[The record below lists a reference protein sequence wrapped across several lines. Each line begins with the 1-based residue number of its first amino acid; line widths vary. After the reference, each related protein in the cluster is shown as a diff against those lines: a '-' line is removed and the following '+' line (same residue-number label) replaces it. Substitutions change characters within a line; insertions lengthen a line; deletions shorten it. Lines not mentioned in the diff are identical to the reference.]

1 MTAVRRWPSLRY
13 SGPLPGAGAMRWGG
27 DGRLRGALHHDFA
40 PTQIEPRVISRRI
53 RGCDM
58 ADHTTIQIN
67 VDTFSEGDGFFVRTE
82 IDARSVSIRGPF
94 PDLQS
99 AQRLKAEQLASRE
112 KVSEALK
119 EHLRHATSAMPGSTA
134 RS

>member
-1 MTAVRRWPSLRY
+1 M
-13 SGPLPGAGAMRWGG
+13 
-27 DGRLRGALHHDFA
+27 HHDFA

-99 AQRLKAEQLASRE
+99 AQRLKAEQLASRD

-119 EHLRHATSAMPGSTA
+119 EHLRQATSAMPAGSG

>member
-1 MTAVRRWPSLRY
+1 MNFP
-13 SGPLPGAGAMRWGG
+13 GPLPATRAPQWGG
-27 DGRLRGALHHDFA
+27 DSGLTRALHHDFA
-40 PTQIEPRVISRRI
+40 PTQIEPPVISRRI

-58 ADHTTIQIN
+58 ADQTTIQIN

-99 AQRLKAEQLASRE
+99 AQRLKAEQLASRD

-119 EHLRHATSAMPGSTA
+119 EQLRQATSAMPAGSG

>member
-1 MTAVRRWPSLRY
+1 
-13 SGPLPGAGAMRWGG
+13 
-27 DGRLRGALHHDFA
+27 
-40 PTQIEPRVISRRI
+40 
-53 RGCDM
+53 M
-58 ADHTTIQIN
+58 ADQTTIQIN

-119 EHLRHATSAMPGSTA
+119 EHLRQATSAMPAGSA
-134 RS
+134 LS

>member
-1 MTAVRRWPSLRY
+1 MHFP
-13 SGPLPGAGAMRWGG
+13 GPLPATRAMWLGG
-27 DGRLRGALHHDFA
+27 DSGLTWVLHHEFA
-40 PTQIEPRVISRRI
+40 PAQIESPVISRRI

-67 VDTFSEGDGFFVRTE
+67 VDTFSEGDGYFVRTE

-99 AQRLKAEQLASRE
+99 AQRLKAEQLASRD

-119 EHLRHATSAMPGSTA
+119 EHLRQATSAMPAGSG

>member
-1 MTAVRRWPSLRY
+1 MTAMRRCPSLHFPR
-13 SGPLPGAGAMRWGG
+13 PLPRYPRSGGG
-27 DGRLRGALHHDFA
+27 DSGLTWALHHDFA
-40 PTQIEPRVISRRI
+40 PTQIEPPVISRRI

-58 ADHTTIQIN
+58 ADQTTIQIN

-82 IDARSVSIRGPF
+82 IDARSVSIQGPF

-99 AQRLKAEQLASRE
+99 AQRLKAEQLASRD

-119 EHLRHATSAMPGSTA
+119 EHLRQATSAMPAGSG

>member
-1 MTAVRRWPSLRY
+1 
-13 SGPLPGAGAMRWGG
+13 
-27 DGRLRGALHHDFA
+27 
-40 PTQIEPRVISRRI
+40 
-53 RGCDM
+53 M
-58 ADHTTIQIN
+58 ADQTTIQIN
-67 VDTFSEGDGFFVRTE
+67 VDTFSEGEGFFVRTE

-99 AQRLKAEQLASRE
+99 AQRLKAEQLAGRE

-119 EHLRHATSAMPGSTA
+119 EHLRHATSAMPGSAA